1 MNLRHLLMG
10 SLAMLAGAAACGRP
24 PDTSAPRTGEAS
36 GAPIRIE
43 ATEVQ
48 VSGEAGDMEVPGAIE
63 SRRRAI
69 LSSRLSASIVEFGRR
84 EGESVKAGET
94 LARLNADALSA
105 AVSAAAARDE
115 AATRD
120 LKRAEALLAKGAATR
135 NEVENATT
143 AAAGAHAA
151 LTSARETF
159 SYATIRAPFAG
170 RIVKKLASA
179 GDTVNPGTP
188 LLELEGEGGLEV
200 VASVEGDVHERLST
214 GQELRVRVDG
224 IDEPVRAIVH
234 ALASSADPATH
245 RFTLR
250 ADVRATPGLRA
261 GLFARIAVP
270 FPGAEQRLLV
280 PQSAILRRGG
290 LTGVYVIRDGRA
302 WLRWI
307 APGDPFGTSLE
318 ARAGL
323 EAGERVALDPERLY
337 DGAPVTGAG
346 R

>member
-1 MNLRHLLMG
+1 MNLRYLLMG
-10 SLAMLAGAAACGRP
+10 TLALLASGAACGRAP
-24 PDTSAPRTGEAS
+24 ETSAPRTGEAS
-36 GAPIRIE
+36 GAPLRIQV
-43 ATEVQ
+43 AEVQ
-48 VSGEAGDMEVPGAIE
+48 ASGEAGDMEVPGAIE
-63 SRRRAI
+63 SRRRAV
-69 LSSRLSASIVEFGRR
+69 LSSRLAASIVEFQRR
-84 EGESVKAGET
+84 EGESVQAGET
-94 LARLNADALSA
+94 LVRLNADALSA

-115 AATRD
+115 AASRD

-135 NEVENATT
+135 NEVENAST
-143 AAAGAHAA
+143 AAAGARAA
-151 LTSARETF
+151 LTSAREAL
-159 SYATIRAPFAG
+159 SHATIKAPFGG
-170 RIVKKLASA
+170 RIAKKRASV

-188 LLELEGEGGLEV
+188 LLDLEGEGGLEV
-200 VASVEGDVHERLST
+200 VASVEGDVHERLRA
-214 GQELRVRVDG
+214 GQELRVRIDG
-224 IDEPVRAIVH
+224 IGEPVRAIVRT
-234 ALASSADPATH
+234 LASSADPATH

-250 ADVRATPGLRA
+250 ADIRTAPGLRA

-280 PQSAILRRGG
+280 SQGAILRRGG

-337 DGAPVTGAG
+337 DGAPVTEA
-346 R
+346 RP